1 MTQFKSKPYEI
12 MMFLTNTMCPHPV
25 LIELLPDN
33 MCAKIFNKME
43 DVLCNVDSLPM
54 VCVHVNNPTSE
65 IHRQVRRRSL
75 IQDPSKDGIELTIEV
90 NDFYLLNRDI
100 LLLI

>member
-1 MTQFKSKPYEI
+1 MDFLYLIIFLYLQFY
-12 MMFLTNTMCPHPV
+12 
-25 LIELLPDN
+25 LPDK

-43 DVLCNVDSLPM
+43 DVLCNVDSLSIIA
-54 VCVHVNNPTSE
+54 VHFNDPIDE

-75 IQDPSKDGIELTIEV
+75 IQDPFKDGIVLTFDVI
-90 NDFYLLNRDI
+90 DFYLLNRDI